1 MPPTCVSFVAVRV
14 RPLSEKDR
22 AIPRFSN
29 MSESDVL
36 KIQNSSLNVIPHQ
49 KTFTFDYVFGPN
61 STQDEIFVTLASP
74 LIHKFID
81 GAYPNNKQHETPYQL
96 ADQSF

>member
-1 MPPTCVSFVAVRV
+1 VSIIPYYADMLNSKNSSPYATPAVRV
-14 RPLSEKDR
+14 RPLSERDR

-29 MSESDVL
+29 MSESDIL
-36 KIQNSSLNVIPHQ
+36 RIQNTSVYVAPHQ

-61 STQDEIFVTLASP
+61 SAQDEIFVTLADP

-81 GAYPNNKQHETPYQL
+81 GAFLNNK
-96 ADQSF
+96 

>member
-1 MPPTCVSFVAVRV
+1 MLNSKICHFFPLLLSAVRV
-14 RPLSEKDR
+14 RPFSDKDR

-36 KIQNSSLNVIPHQ
+36 RIQNSSVYVAPHS

-61 STQDEIFVTLASP
+61 SAQDEIFVTLADP
-74 LIHKFID
+74 LIQKFID
-81 GAYPNNKQHETPYQL
+81 GAFPNNK
-96 ADQSF
+96 